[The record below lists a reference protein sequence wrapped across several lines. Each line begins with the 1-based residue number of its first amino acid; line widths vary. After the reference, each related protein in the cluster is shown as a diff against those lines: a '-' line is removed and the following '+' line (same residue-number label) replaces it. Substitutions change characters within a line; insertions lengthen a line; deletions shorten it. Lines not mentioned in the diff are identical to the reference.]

1 MEKLLYFDPFNGVSG
16 DMVLAALIDLGL
28 PLSHLE
34 DELKK
39 LGLDG
44 YRLGAE
50 PIQRQGLFGTN
61 FQVRLTG
68 KSSPVGSHH
77 SSPQDLGH
85 EHGEASRGLTE
96 IRCLI
101 EHSALAVRVKERALH
116 IFQRL
121 GEAEARV
128 HRKPVE
134 EVHFHEVGALDAII
148 DIVGAC
154 IGFEYFEIQKF
165 FTAPLW
171 LGSGTVSFSH
181 GTWPVP
187 APATAELII
196 GFPTRVGP
204 VEGELSTPTGVAIV
218 TALVDPTRQLP
229 PTTNFLG
236 AGLGAGDRAYD
247 SIPNMLR
254 LLLGETVRAS
264 WRGRPKADQVDNS
277 AGSNKETVD
286 VLKAALD
293 DSDGEMLGFFV
304 ERALSEGALDVYYS
318 SLNMKKGR
326 PGVEL
331 TLLCRPQDRD
341 RMIELV
347 FKETTTL
354 GIRVSRQD
362 RLVTDRQICQVET
375 EFGPIGVKLGLFRG
389 KLVNIWPEYEDL
401 KRISQERG
409 VALKVL
415 RAKVWESLEHLS
427 YD

>member
-16 DMVLAALIDLGL
+16 DMILAALIDLGL

-34 DELKK
+34 VELKK
-39 LGLDG
+39 LGLEG
-44 YRLGAE
+44 YQLSAE

-61 FQVRLTG
+61 FEVRLTG
-68 KSSPVGSHH
+68 NSGFSDRHH
-77 SSPQDLGH
+77 SSGQDPGH
-85 EHGEASRGLTE
+85 QHHEASRGLTD
-96 IRCLI
+96 IRHLI
-101 EHSALAVRVKERALH
+101 EDSALAIRVKERALR
-116 IFQRL
+116 IFERL

-134 EVHFHEVGALDAII
+134 KVHFHEVGALDAII

-154 IGFEYFEIQKF
+154 IGFEYFKIRNF

-187 APATAELII
+187 APATAELIV
-196 GFPTRVGP
+196 GFPARMGP
-204 VEGELSTPTGVAIV
+204 VEGELSTPTGAAVV
-218 TALVDPTRQLP
+218 TTLVDPHQQLP
-229 PTTNFLG
+229 PTNFLG
-236 AGLGAGDRAYD
+236 SGLGAGDREFD

-254 LLLGETVRAS
+254 LMLGQPVGMSSE
-264 WRGRPKADQVDNS
+264 GRSKPDPVDINADS
-277 AGSNKETVD
+277 HRETVD
-286 VLKAALD
+286 ILKASLD

-304 ERALSEGALDVYYS
+304 ERALSEGALDVYYA

-341 RMIELV
+341 RMIELI

-362 RLVTDRQICQVET
+362 RLVADCQICQVKT
-375 EFGPIGVKLGLFRG
+375 DFGPIRVKLGRFRG

-401 KRISQERG
+401 KKISQERG

-415 RAKVWESLEHLS
+415 RAKVWESLGKLEL
-427 YD
+427 